1 MLWIKHLL
9 KKIYQRSNMEAW
21 SAQVEEFK
29 LNVFLDTNILCYLID
44 DTYPTLTAFIK
55 ELGEMPVV
63 SLFTS
68 QYVLAELIEV
78 RKKEDYYQEVAKR
91 SRIEGRRINIS
102 SFIKHNKRYDI
113 PHYSY
118 EGELIAPVKSQVD
131 NDIDRIVNDFHIDF
145 DSRFNED
152 LLAPMK
158 EICLTTKISRED
170 SLVLVSSQFRGN
182 KRVMKDKVV
191 LLTNDDDFD
200 KWSGGARNEIEMILI
215 NHGLSMP
222 NVDHIGRLGHMFGEG
237 KTNWDLRAENDG
249 VEIAKKYVVECLDK
263 MYIGNFIGVIT
274 PADNAPQAPAHTLFV
289 KMKTPALD
297 NHLYTVILDKDL
309 HFLYCPQNQADFYFE
324 HHSIGDSILKEG
336 RDITLGYVCQMR
348 EGEEEDIF
356 NKLNQRGNLVYI
368 HPDSF

>member
-1 MLWIKHLL
+1 
-9 KKIYQRSNMEAW
+9 MEAW

-55 ELGEMPVV
+55 ELGEMPAV

-78 RKKEDYYQEVAKR
+78 RKKEDYYQEVTRR
-91 SRIEGRRINIS
+91 SSIDGRRINIS

-131 NDIDRIVNDFHIDF
+131 NDIYRIVNDFHIDF
-145 DSRFNED
+145 DSKFNED

-158 EICLTTKISRED
+158 DICLSTKISRED
-170 SLVLVSSQFRGN
+170 SLVLVSSQYRGN
-182 KRVMKDKVV
+182 KRAMTDKVV
-191 LLTNDDDFD
+191 LLTNDDDFER
-200 KWSGGARNEIEMILI
+200 WSANARSEIETVLI
-215 NHGLSMP
+215 EYGLSMP
-222 NVDHIGRLGHMFGEG
+222 KVEHIDRLGKMFGDG
-237 KTNWDLRAENDG
+237 NTHWNLKSENDG
-249 VEIAKKYVVECLDK
+249 VEIARKYVVDCLKK
-263 MYIGNFIGVIT
+263 MYDGSFIGVIT

-289 KMKTPALD
+289 KMKAPAID
-297 NHLYTVILDKDL
+297 NHLYTVILDKEL

-324 HHSIGDSILKEG
+324 HQSIGESIIKDG

-348 EGEEEDIF
+348 EGEGEDIF
-356 NKLNQRGNLVYI
+356 NRLNQRGNLVFI